1 MSAYSALTAAGY
13 RAQVR
18 DKTTVFFTFAFP
30 LVFLVVFGLV
40 FRGKAVEES
49 GFSYLSYT
57 ASGVLSWGVANAA
70 VFGIGFTLMQWRAD
84 DILRMIRMSPAPLS
98 AVIGSRYVLA
108 LGVGLAQ
115 AVLFVG
121 VAMLPGFGL
130 VPASRWPLLIPVLI
144 LGITSFLLLG
154 VTIGS
159 IADTPESVAGIANFI
174 MLPMAFLSG
183 SFFPLDSMPDWLQKI
198 SLVLPLRYLNDAVSG
213 SLTGRGD
220 LADIGI
226 GCVGL
231 VVFAAIF
238 GVLAART
245 FRWTK
250 KS

>member
-226 GCVGL
+226 GCLGL

>member
-1 MSAYSALTAAGY
+1 MSAYSALTAAGF

-18 DKTTVFFTFAFP
+18 DLTTVFFTFAFP
-30 LVFLVVFGLV
+30 LIFLVVFGLI
-40 FRGKAVEES
+40 FRGQQVEES
-49 GFSYLSYT
+49 GYSYLSYT
-57 ASGVLSWGVANAA
+57 AAGVLSWGVANAA

-108 LGVGLAQ
+108 LGVGLVQ
-115 AVLFVG
+115 SVLFVG
-121 VAMLPGFGL
+121 VAMLPGFDL
-130 VPASRWPLLIPVLI
+130 VPASRWPLLIPVLV

-154 VTIGS
+154 VVIGS

-183 SFFPLDSMPDWLQKI
+183 SFFPLDSMPEWLQRV

-220 LADIGI
+220 VSDIGV
-226 GCVGL
+226 GCLGL
-231 VVFAAIF
+231 VVFAVVF
-238 GVLAART
+238 GALAART

>member
-1 MSAYSALTAAGY
+1 MSAYTALTGAGY

-30 LVFLVVFGLV
+30 LLFLVVFGLI
-40 FRGKAVEES
+40 FRGRDVEES
-49 GFSYLSYT
+49 GLSYLSYT
-57 ASGVLSWGVANAA
+57 AAGVLSWGVANAA

-115 AVLFVG
+115 SVLFVG

-130 VPASRWPLLIPVLI
+130 VPASRWPLLIPVMV
-144 LGITSFLLLG
+144 LGITTFLLLG
-154 VTIGS
+154 VIIGS
-159 IADTPESVAGIANFI
+159 IADTPESVAGLANFL

-183 SFFPLDSMPDWLQKI
+183 SFFPLDAMPGWLQKV
-198 SLVLPLRYLNDAVSG
+198 SLVLPLRYLNDAVSAA
-213 SLTGRGD
+213 LTGRGD
-220 LADIGI
+220 LADIGV
-226 GCVGL
+226 GCLGL
-231 VVFAAIF
+231 LVFAALF
-238 GVLAART
+238 GALAVRT

-250 KS
+250 TS

>member
-30 LVFLVVFGLV
+30 LLFLVVFGLV
-40 FRGKAVEES
+40 FRGRAVEES

-70 VFGIGFTLMQWRAD
+70 VFGIAFTLMQWRSD

-98 AVIGSRYVLA
+98 SVIGSRYVLA
-108 LGVGLAQ
+108 LGVGLVQ
-115 AVLFVG
+115 SVLFVG

-144 LGITSFLLLG
+144 LGITTFLLLG
-154 VTIGS
+154 VIIGS
-159 IADTPESVAGIANFI
+159 VADTPESVAGIANFLI
-174 MLPMAFLSG
+174 LPMAFLSG
-183 SFFPLDSMPDWLQKI
+183 SFFPLDSMPEWLQNV
-198 SLVLPLRYLNDAVSG
+198 SRVLPLRYLNDAVSAA
-213 SLTGRGD
+213 LTGRGD
-220 LADIGI
+220 LSDIGV
-226 GCVGL
+226 GCAGL
-231 VVFAAIF
+231 VVF
-238 GVLAART
+238 GVLFGAVAVRF

-250 KS
+250 TS

>member
-1 MSAYSALTAAGY
+1 MSAYTALTAAGY

-18 DKTTVFFTFAFP
+18 DRTTLFFTFAFP

-40 FRGKAVEES
+40 FRGRDVEES

-108 LGVGLAQ
+108 LGVGLVQ
-115 AVLFVG
+115 SLLFVG

-130 VPASRWPLLIPVLI
+130 VPADRWPLLVPVLA
-144 LGITSFLLLG
+144 LGVTTFMLLG
-154 VTIGS
+154 VVIGS
-159 IADTPESVAGIANFI
+159 IADTPESVAGIANFL

-183 SFFPLDSMPDWLQKI
+183 SFFPLDAMPGWLQNL
-198 SLVLPLRYLNDAVSG
+198 SLVLPLRYLNDAVS
-213 SLTGRGD
+213 SALVGRGD
-220 LADIGI
+220 LGDIGT
-226 GCVGL
+226 GCAGL
-231 VVFAAIF
+231 LVFALVFAA
-238 GVLAART
+238 LAARV

-250 KS
+250 SS

>member
-1 MSAYSALTAAGY
+1 MSAYTALTAAGY

-30 LVFLVVFGLV
+30 LIFLVVFGLL
-40 FRGKAVEES
+40 FRGQDVKQS

-70 VFGIGFTLMQWRAD
+70 VFSIGFTLMQWRAD

-108 LGVGLAQ
+108 LGVGLVQ
-115 AVLFVG
+115 SVLFVG

-130 VPASRWPLLIPVLI
+130 VPASRWPLLIPVMV
-144 LGITSFLLLG
+144 LGTTTFLLIG
-154 VTIGS
+154 VIIGNV
-159 IADTPESVAGIANFI
+159 ADTPESVAGIANFL

-183 SFFPLDSMPDWLQKI
+183 SFFPLDSMPGWLRTV
-198 SLVLPLRYLNDAVSG
+198 SLILPLRHLNDAVAAA
-213 SLTGRGD
+213 LTGRGD
-220 LADIGI
+220 LSDIGT
-226 GCVGL
+226 GCAGL
-231 VVFAAIF
+231 VAFAV
-238 GVLAART
+238 VLGAVAVRT

-250 KS
+250 SS

>member
-1 MSAYSALTAAGY
+1 MSAYTALTAAGY

-18 DKTTVFFTFAFP
+18 DRTTLFFTFAFP
-30 LVFLVVFGLV
+30 LVFLIVFGLV
-40 FRGKAVEES
+40 FRGRDVEES

-108 LGVGLAQ
+108 LGVGLVQ
-115 AVLFVG
+115 SLLFVG

-130 VPASRWPLLIPVLI
+130 VPAGRWPLLVPVLA
-144 LGITSFLLLG
+144 LGVTTFMLLG
-154 VTIGS
+154 VVIGS
-159 IADTPESVAGIANFI
+159 IADTPESVAGIANFL

-183 SFFPLDSMPDWLQKI
+183 SFFPLDAMPGWLQNL
-198 SLVLPLRYLNDAVSG
+198 SLVLPLRYLNDAVS
-213 SLTGRGD
+213 SALVGRGD
-220 LADIGI
+220 LGDIGT
-226 GCVGL
+226 GCAGL
-231 VVFAAIF
+231 LVFALVFAA
-238 GVLAART
+238 LAARV

-250 KS
+250 SS

>member
-18 DKTTVFFTFAFP
+18 DRTTVFFTFAFP
-30 LVFLVVFGLV
+30 LIFLVVFGLI
-40 FRGKAVEES
+40 FRGRDVEES
-49 GFSYLSYT
+49 GYSYLSYT

-98 AVIGSRYVLA
+98 SVIGSRFVLA
-108 LGVGLAQ
+108 LVVGAVQ
-115 AVLFVG
+115 SVLFVG

-130 VPASRWPLLIPVLI
+130 VPDSRWPLLIPVMV
-144 LGITSFLLLG
+144 LGIITFLMLG
-154 VTIGS
+154 VIIGS
-159 IADTPESVAGIANFI
+159 VADTPESVAGIANFL

-183 SFFPLDSMPDWLQKI
+183 SFFPLDSMPDWLRKL
-198 SLVLPLRYLNDAVSG
+198 SLVMPLRHLNDAVSG

-220 LADIGI
+220 LSDIAT
-226 GCVGL
+226 GCAGL
-231 VVFAAIF
+231 LVFTVVLGAVAM
-238 GVLAART
+238 RT

-250 KS
+250 TS